1 MNNYLLIAV
10 IVITG
15 AVIFFLKSAKKKD
28 TDSYPYESRIRLVT
42 PAERSFLG
50 VLEQAAG
57 DGFRVFSK
65 IRLTDILK
73 VKSGLPGSARQ
84 SAFNRISSRHTDFVI
99 CNKNDLSFVAVVE
112 LDDKSHKA
120 DKQKEKDQFLN
131 AALSSAG
138 IRIIRFPA
146 KAQYNIDEVRDKIKG
161 AAPTAS
167 LSVPAENY
175 SAPESNNLCPKCGSE
190 PVKKTAKKGAY
201 AGSLFWGCSGYPDC
215 RYTMKEGK

>member
-10 IVITG
+10 IIITG

-57 DGFRVFSK
+57 DDFRVFSK

-84 SAFNRISSRHTDFVI
+84 SQAFCPTPFFVG
-99 CNKNDLSFVAVVE
+99 KF
-112 LDDKSHKA
+112 
-120 DKQKEKDQFLN
+120 
-131 AALSSAG
+131 
-138 IRIIRFPA
+138 RF
-146 KAQYNIDEVRDKIKG
+146 QN
-161 AAPTAS
+161 
-167 LSVPAENY
+167 
-175 SAPESNNLCPKCGSE
+175 C
-190 PVKKTAKKGAY
+190 
-201 AGSLFWGCSGYPDC
+201 LF
-215 RYTMKEGK
+215 